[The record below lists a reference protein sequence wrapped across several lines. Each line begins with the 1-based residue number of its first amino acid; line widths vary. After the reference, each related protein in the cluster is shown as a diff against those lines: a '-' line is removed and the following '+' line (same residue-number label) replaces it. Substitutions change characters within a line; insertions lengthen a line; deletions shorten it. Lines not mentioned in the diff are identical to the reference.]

1 MANGYFERGEIY
13 WVKMGSGIGAEM
25 NVTRPGLIVSTDK
38 LNTTSEVAIVVFLTT
53 KPHSGSWCG
62 ISTFATG
69 RESWIKCDQIQ
80 VVDKTRFANYMGK
93 LSPSEMKAVEDGL
106 EDIFDLGYVD
116 SEALAAK
123 DREIADRDLLISEAK
138 AEMVGVRA
146 EVAKRDDEI
155 ASLKMEI
162 EMWQKCYGRCMD
174 MLVDTKV
181 NSDLSRR
188 VAPAEPKMVEPKVGT
203 AASMIPDF
211 RPEPPKVEEPP
222 VEEPEQEERLDVN
235 SCTATALK
243 KIGFSLA
250 MARKIVES
258 RPFKSVED
266 LKRVNG
272 LKSSQFRIMAP
283 KLCCVP
289 VKEVEQ
295 PEVTV
300 VEPVVEQER
309 DPGFE
314 KVNVNTASAGDLH
327 VCTGLSM
334 NACYA
339 ITGKR
344 KRDGLFTSLDEL
356 LMPPRVTEKMLKK
369 CRHLLE
375 V

>member
-13 WVKMGSGIGAEM
+13 WIRMDNGFGGEQGVG
-25 NVTRPGLIVSTDK
+25 RPGLVLSENSVNTKCSTV
-38 LNTTSEVAIVVFLTT
+38 TIAFMST
-53 KPHSGSWCG
+53 KHHPSNP
-62 ISTFATG
+62 FYLPVEATG
-69 RESWIKCDQIQ
+69 ITSYVVLNQIMTY
-80 VVDKTRFANYMGK
+80 DKVRIGKYMGMLNSAEQK
-93 LSPSEMKAVEDGL
+93 TIDDAL
-106 EDIFDLGYVD
+106 ENLFDLGYVD
-116 SEALAAK
+116 EVALKAK
-123 DREIADRDLLISEAK
+123 DAEIADRDVLIGDLRTEMAGAV
-138 AEMVGVRA
+138 AEI
-146 EVAKRDDEI
+146 AKRNEEI

-162 EMWQKCYGRCMD
+162 EIWQKCYGRCMD

-188 VAPAEPKMVEPKVGT
+188 VAPAEPKLVEPKVGT
-203 AASMIPDF
+203 AASMIPDL

-258 RPFKSVED
+258 RPFSSVED

-272 LKSSQFRIMAP
+272 LKTSQFRILAP

-314 KVNVNTASAGDLH
+314 KVNINTAKAVELRDICGFPATAAYS
-327 VCTGLSM
+327 
-334 NACYA
+334 
-339 ITGKR
+339 ITGYR
-344 KRDGLFTSLDEL
+344 KKNGPFQCVDDL
-356 LMPPRVTEKMLKK
+356 LNVSTVSK
-369 CRHLLE
+369 
-375 V
+375 